1 VFALLLQICQ
11 ENGSIADTGKKYDM
25 DECDLQL
32 KMNNVNTKGVRDT
45 CYATSG
51 EREARS
57 SIGLFYEMR
66 KENSYY
72 LIACAA
78 PHSCSTETKGH

>member
-1 VFALLLQICQ
+1 MSVASYVCTIVTDLP
-11 ENGSIADTGKKYDM
+11 GKYDM

-32 KMNNVNTKGVRDT
+32 KMLLLKVLETPVVRLQ
-45 CYATSG
+45 

-78 PHSCSTETKGH
+78 PHSCSAETKDH